1 MKVRA
6 SVAFLILLLGYT
18 TAKAGQPPGTWQPA
32 HDMNES
38 RASHTA
44 TLLADGTV
52 LVAGGYQ
59 SGMSREVLGP
69 LGTRTPRLRCSMGR
83 SWSLA
88 ASVITPG

>member
-59 SGMSREVLGP
+59 FGSG
-69 LGTRTPRLRCSMGR
+69 
-83 SWSLA
+83 SLA
-88 ASVITPG
+88 SAERYDPLSDT